1 MSEPKEQ
8 LRQQGWHKV
17 GRIADGRWAGQSEA
31 EEPAYQLAVRFV
43 EGRPVEAEIWH
54 RVDERTTRPSGRL
67 PVDAV
72 PTPIQAAGLHETAW
86 IARRKDSTWVDE
98 GEA

>member
-43 EGRPVEAEIWH
+43 EGRPVE
-54 RVDERTTRPSGRL
+54 
-67 PVDAV
+67 
-72 PTPIQAAGLHETAW
+72 TAW